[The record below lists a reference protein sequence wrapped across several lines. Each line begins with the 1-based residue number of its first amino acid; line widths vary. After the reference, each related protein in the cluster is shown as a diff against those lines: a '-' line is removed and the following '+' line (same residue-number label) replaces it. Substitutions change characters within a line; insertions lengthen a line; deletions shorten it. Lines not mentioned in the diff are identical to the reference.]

1 MTRAL
6 CWKAEPS
13 SAVVQ
18 VASRRFRRSYTTD
31 IEQQWRH
38 VRLHNEYINEIKK
51 KLNPQIEMRS

>member
-6 CWKAEPS
+6 CWKAGPS
-13 SAVVQ
+13 STVVQ